1 MIIILDSN
9 EYIIFLNKESALLNQ
24 LLANEN
30 ITIYSNDTI
39 IKEVLRNV
47 EETVKGEFYKMLF
60 KNNVVIKNEKLAFS
74 LIEKY
79 RNLGLKKGD
88 IIIAAFC
95 ESVNA
100 SFLVSENRHFLKD
113 TKFDKFKV
121 VKLREFLTALGK
133 HSEV

>member
-30 ITIYSNDTI
+30 ITIYCNDTI

-47 EETVKGEFYKMLF
+47 GETVKGWFYKILF
-60 KNNVVIKNEKLAFS
+60 KNNVAIKNETPAFS

-100 SFLVSENRHFLKD
+100 SFLISENRHFLKD
-113 TKFDKFKV
+113 TKFEKFKV
-121 VKLREFLTALGK
+121 VKLSEFLAAMR
-133 HSEV
+133 